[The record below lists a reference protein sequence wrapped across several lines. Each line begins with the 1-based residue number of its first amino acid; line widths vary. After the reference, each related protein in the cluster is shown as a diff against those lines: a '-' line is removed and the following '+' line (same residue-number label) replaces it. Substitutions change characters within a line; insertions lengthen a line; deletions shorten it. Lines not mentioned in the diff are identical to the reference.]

1 MQEKDKNTS
10 NSAWV
15 SRLMNKYTI
24 TLLIFLVWL
33 AFFDR
38 NSLVG
43 KMQLRGKIATLK
55 KEKAYYQ
62 NKIEED
68 NRKMKELLSNK
79 DNLEKFAREQYLMKN
94 KNEDIF
100 VIVNLLERGKN
111 SGHRLREIK
120 SRFSSERSLRNYSN
134 RLANRFISRDIP
146 ISGSIFIP

>member
-43 KMQLRGKIATLK
+43 KMQLRGKIATL
-55 KEKAYYQ
+55 
-62 NKIEED
+62 

-100 VIVNLLERGKN
+100 VILNK
-111 SGHRLREIK
+111 
-120 SRFSSERSLRNYSN
+120 
-134 RLANRFISRDIP
+134 
-146 ISGSIFIP
+146 